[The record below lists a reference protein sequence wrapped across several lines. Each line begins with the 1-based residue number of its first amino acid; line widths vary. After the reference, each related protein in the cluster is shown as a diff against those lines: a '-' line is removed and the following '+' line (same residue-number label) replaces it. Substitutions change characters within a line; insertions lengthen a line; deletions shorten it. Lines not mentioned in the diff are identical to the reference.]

1 MLFYSRI
8 LNMDNFLNILNFIV
22 ILGIAVYFWNQNK
35 NSDKA
40 EQDKKQL
47 LGEVLEEAKKEIA
60 SSINERHISELKN
73 QLDSQLKPFGTQ
85 MQREIDQ
92 LKKNIEREML
102 ERAKDGARFG
112 QQIEDLLNATSGM
125 QEDAQSLTKALKG
138 DSQQQGAWGEQI
150 LETALEK
157 AGLQE
162 NINYLLQP
170 NYKDRQGNNLRPDA
184 VILLPN
190 KRNIVIDSKVSLTA
204 YERFVNAENEDD
216 KESYLKE
223 HIRSIKGHI
232 KNLSAKNYNDLEDI
246 NAPDY
251 LFIFI
256 PIDSALSVALMHD
269 WDLQTLANE
278 KKIAFATPINL
289 LAILRIAENLW
300 RLDSQNKHAEDIADR
315 SGLLYDKFSNFT
327 KDLFEVGKHL
337 DRAKES
343 YDLAQNKLIEG
354 DGNLFTQV
362 DKLKGLGAKTQKTL
376 AKPRPKAKD

>member
-1 MLFYSRI
+1 
-8 LNMDNFLNILNFIV
+8 MDNFLNILNLIV
-22 ILGIAVYFWNQNK
+22 ILGIGFYFWNQNK

-40 EQDKKQL
+40 KEDKKQI
-47 LGEVLEEAKKEIA
+47 LGEILEEAKKEIA
-60 SSINERHISELKN
+60 GSINERHISELKN

-102 ERAKDGARFG
+102 ERAKDGAKFG

-190 KRNIVIDSKVSLTA
+190 DRNIVIDSKVSLTA
-204 YERFVNAENEDD
+204 YERFVNTENEDD
-216 KESYLKE
+216 KKSFLKE

-232 KNLSAKNYNDLEDI
+232 KNLSSKNYNDLEDI

-256 PIDSALSVALMHD
+256 PIDSALSVALMND

-300 RLDSQNKHAEDIADR
+300 RLDSQNKHAEDIAD
-315 SGLLYDKFSNFT
+315 SAGLLYDKFSNFT

-343 YDLAQNKLIEG
+343 YDSAQNKLTEG

-376 AKPRPKAKD
+376 SKPKPKAEE

>member
-1 MLFYSRI
+1 
-8 LNMDNFLNILNFIV
+8 MDNFLNILNLIV
-22 ILGIAVYFWNQNK
+22 ILGIAFYFWNQNK
-35 NSDKA
+35 NADKA
-40 EQDKKQL
+40 KEDKKQL
-47 LGEVLEEAKKEIA
+47 LGEILEEAKKEIA
-60 SSINERHISELKN
+60 SSINEKHISELKN

-102 ERAKDGARFG
+102 ERAKDGAKFG

-190 KRNIVIDSKVSLTA
+190 DRNIVIDSKVSLTA
-204 YERFVNAENEDD
+204 YERFVNTENEDD
-216 KESYLKE
+216 KKSYLKD
-223 HIRSIKGHI
+223 HIQSIKGHI
-232 KNLSAKNYNDLEDI
+232 KNLSSKNYNDLEDI

-256 PIDSALSVALMHD
+256 PIDSALSVALMND

-315 SGLLYDKFSNFT
+315 AGLLYDKFSNFT

-343 YDLAQNKLIEG
+343 YDSAQNKLIEG

-376 AKPRPKAKD
+376 SKPKPKAEE

>member
-1 MLFYSRI
+1 
-8 LNMDNFLNILNFIV
+8 MDNFLNILNLIV
-22 ILGIAVYFWNQNK
+22 ILGIAFYFWNQNK

-40 EQDKKQL
+40 KEDKKQL
-47 LGEVLEEAKKEIA
+47 LGEILEEAKKEIA
-60 SSINERHISELKN
+60 GSINEKHISELKN
-73 QLDSQLKPFGTQ
+73 QLDSKLKPFGSQ

-102 ERAKDGARFG
+102 ERAKDGAKFG

-190 KRNIVIDSKVSLTA
+190 DRNIVIDSKVSLTA
-204 YERFVNAENEDD
+204 YERFVNTENEDD
-216 KESYLKE
+216 KKSYLKD
-223 HIRSIKGHI
+223 HIQSIKGHI
-232 KNLSAKNYNDLEDI
+232 KNLSSKNYNDLEDI

-256 PIDSALSVALMHD
+256 PIDSALSVALMND

-315 SGLLYDKFSNFT
+315 AGLLYDKFSNFT

-343 YDLAQNKLIEG
+343 YDSAQNKLIEG

-376 AKPRPKAKD
+376 SKPKPKAEE

>member
-1 MLFYSRI
+1 
-8 LNMDNFLNILNFIV
+8 MDNFLNILNLIV
-22 ILGIAVYFWNQNK
+22 ILGIAFYFWNQNK
-35 NSDKA
+35 NADKA
-40 EQDKKQL
+40 KEDKKQL
-47 LGEVLEEAKKEIA
+47 LGEILEEAKKEIA
-60 SSINERHISELKN
+60 SSINEKHISELKN

-102 ERAKDGARFG
+102 ERAKDGAKFG

-190 KRNIVIDSKVSLTA
+190 DRNIVIDSKVSLTA

-216 KESYLKE
+216 KKSYLKE
-223 HIRSIKGHI
+223 HIQSIKGHI
-232 KNLSAKNYNDLEDI
+232 KNLSSKNYNDLEDI

-256 PIDSALSVALMHD
+256 PIDSALSVALMND

-300 RLDSQNKHAEDIADR
+300 RLDSQNKHAEDIANR
-315 SGLLYDKFSNFT
+315 AGLLYDKFSNFT

-343 YDLAQNKLIEG
+343 YDSAQNKLIEG

-376 AKPRPKAKD
+376 SKPKPKAEE

>member
-1 MLFYSRI
+1 
-8 LNMDNFLNILNFIV
+8 MDNFLNILNLIV
-22 ILGIAVYFWNQNK
+22 ILGIAFYFWNQNK
-35 NSDKA
+35 NADKA
-40 EQDKKQL
+40 KEDKKQL
-47 LGEVLEEAKKEIA
+47 LGEILEEAKKEIA
-60 SSINERHISELKN
+60 SSINEKHISELKN

-102 ERAKDGARFG
+102 ERAKDGAKFG

-190 KRNIVIDSKVSLTA
+190 DRNIVIDSKVSLTA
-204 YERFVNAENEDD
+204 YERFVNSENEDD
-216 KESYLKE
+216 KKSYLKD
-223 HIRSIKGHI
+223 HIQSIKGHI
-232 KNLSAKNYNDLEDI
+232 KNLSSKNYNDLEGI

-256 PIDSALSVALMHD
+256 PIDSALSVALMND

-300 RLDSQNKHAEDIADR
+300 RLDSQNKHAEDIANR
-315 SGLLYDKFSNFT
+315 AGLLYDKFSNFT

-343 YDLAQNKLIEG
+343 YDSAQNKLIEG

-376 AKPRPKAKD
+376 SKPKPKAEE

>member
-1 MLFYSRI
+1 
-8 LNMDNFLNILNFIV
+8 MDNFLNILNLIV
-22 ILGIAVYFWNQNK
+22 ILGIAFYFWNQNK
-35 NSDKA
+35 NADKA
-40 EQDKKQL
+40 KEDKKQL
-47 LGEVLEEAKKEIA
+47 LGEILEEAKKEIA
-60 SSINERHISELKN
+60 SSINEKHISELKN

-102 ERAKDGARFG
+102 ERAKDGAKFG

-190 KRNIVIDSKVSLTA
+190 DRNIVIDSKVSLTA
-204 YERFVNAENEDD
+204 YERFVNTENEDD
-216 KESYLKE
+216 KKSFLKE
-223 HIRSIKGHI
+223 HIQSIKGHI
-232 KNLSAKNYNDLEDI
+232 KNLSSKNYNDLEGI

-256 PIDSALSVALMHD
+256 PIDSALSVALMND

-300 RLDSQNKHAEDIADR
+300 RLDSQNKHAEDIANR
-315 SGLLYDKFSNFT
+315 AGLLYDKFSNFT

-343 YDLAQNKLIEG
+343 YDSAQNKLIEG

-376 AKPRPKAKD
+376 SKPKPKAEE

>member
-1 MLFYSRI
+1 
-8 LNMDNFLNILNFIV
+8 MDNFLNILNLIV
-22 ILGIAVYFWNQNK
+22 ILGIAFYFWNQNK

-40 EQDKKQL
+40 KEDKKQL
-47 LGEVLEEAKKEIA
+47 LGEILEEAKKEIA
-60 SSINERHISELKN
+60 GSINERHISELKN

-102 ERAKDGARFG
+102 ERAKDGAKFG

-190 KRNIVIDSKVSLTA
+190 DRNIVIDSKVSLTA
-204 YERFVNAENEDD
+204 YERFVNTENEDD
-216 KESYLKE
+216 KKSYLKD
-223 HIRSIKGHI
+223 HIQSIKGHI
-232 KNLSAKNYNDLEDI
+232 KNLSSKNYNDLEDI

-256 PIDSALSVALMHD
+256 PIDSALSVALMND

-300 RLDSQNKHAEDIADR
+300 RLDSQNKHAEDIAER
-315 SGLLYDKFSNFT
+315 AGLLYDKFSNFT

-343 YDLAQNKLIEG
+343 YDSAQNKLIEG

-376 AKPRPKAKD
+376 SKPKPKAEE

>member
-8 LNMDNFLNILNFIV
+8 LNKDNFLNILNLIV
-22 ILGIAVYFWNQNK
+22 ILGIAFYFWNQNK
-35 NSDKA
+35 NADKA
-40 EQDKKQL
+40 KEDKKQL
-47 LGEVLEEAKKEIA
+47 LSEILEEAKKEIA
-60 SSINERHISELKN
+60 GSINERHISELKN

-102 ERAKDGARFG
+102 ERAKDGAKFG

-190 KRNIVIDSKVSLTA
+190 DRNIVIDSKVSLTA
-204 YERFVNAENEDD
+204 YERFVNTENEDD
-216 KESYLKE
+216 KKSFLKE

-232 KNLSAKNYNDLEDI
+232 KNLSSKNYNDLEDI

-256 PIDSALSVALMHD
+256 PIDLS
-269 WDLQTLANE
+269 
-278 KKIAFATPINL
+278 
-289 LAILRIAENLW
+289 
-300 RLDSQNKHAEDIADR
+300 
-315 SGLLYDKFSNFT
+315 
-327 KDLFEVGKHL
+327 
-337 DRAKES
+337 
-343 YDLAQNKLIEG
+343 LIHISEP
-354 DGNLFTQV
+354 T
-362 DKLKGLGAKTQKTL
+362 
-376 AKPRPKAKD
+376 RPY

>member
-1 MLFYSRI
+1 
-8 LNMDNFLNILNFIV
+8 MDNFLNILNLIV
-22 ILGIAVYFWNQNK
+22 ILGIAFYFWNQNK
-35 NSDKA
+35 NADKA
-40 EQDKKQL
+40 KEDKKQL
-47 LGEVLEEAKKEIA
+47 LGEILEEAKKEIA
-60 SSINERHISELKN
+60 SSINEKHISELKN

-102 ERAKDGARFG
+102 ERAKDGAKFG

-190 KRNIVIDSKVSLTA
+190 DRNIVIDSKVSLTA
-204 YERFVNAENEDD
+204 YERFVNTENEDD
-216 KESYLKE
+216 KKSYLKD
-223 HIRSIKGHI
+223 HIQSTKGHI
-232 KNLSAKNYNDLEDI
+232 KNLSSKNYNDLEGI

-256 PIDSALSVALMHD
+256 PIDSALSVALMND

-300 RLDSQNKHAEDIADR
+300 RLDSQNKHAEDIANR
-315 SGLLYDKFSNFT
+315 AGLLYDKFSNFT

-343 YDLAQNKLIEG
+343 YDSAQNKLIEG

-376 AKPRPKAKD
+376 SKPKPKAEE

>member
-1 MLFYSRI
+1 
-8 LNMDNFLNILNFIV
+8 MDNFLNILNLIV
-22 ILGIAVYFWNQNK
+22 ILGIAFYFWNQNK
-35 NSDKA
+35 NADKA
-40 EQDKKQL
+40 KEDKKQL
-47 LGEVLEEAKKEIA
+47 LGEILEEAKKEIA
-60 SSINERHISELKN
+60 SSINEKHISELKN

-102 ERAKDGARFG
+102 ERAKDGAKFG

-190 KRNIVIDSKVSLTA
+190 DRNIVIDSKVSLTA
-204 YERFVNAENEDD
+204 YERFVNTENEDD
-216 KESYLKE
+216 KKSYLKD
-223 HIRSIKGHI
+223 HIQSIKGHI
-232 KNLSAKNYNDLEDI
+232 KNLSSKNYNDLEDI

-256 PIDSALSVALMHD
+256 PIDSALSVALMND

-300 RLDSQNKHAEDIADR
+300 RLDSQNKHAEDIAER
-315 SGLLYDKFSNFT
+315 AGLLYDKFSNFT

-343 YDLAQNKLIEG
+343 YDSAQNKLIEG

-376 AKPRPKAKD
+376 SKPKPKAEE

>member
-1 MLFYSRI
+1 
-8 LNMDNFLNILNFIV
+8 MDNFLNILNLIV
-22 ILGIAVYFWNQNK
+22 ILGIAFYFWNQNK
-35 NSDKA
+35 NADKA
-40 EQDKKQL
+40 KEDKKQL
-47 LGEVLEEAKKEIA
+47 LGEILEEAKKEIA
-60 SSINERHISELKN
+60 SSINEKHISELKN

-102 ERAKDGARFG
+102 ERAKDGAKFG

-190 KRNIVIDSKVSLTA
+190 DRNIVIDSKVSLTA
-204 YERFVNAENEDD
+204 YERFVNTENEDD
-216 KESYLKE
+216 KKSYLKE
-223 HIRSIKGHI
+223 HIQSIKGHI
-232 KNLSAKNYNDLEDI
+232 KNLSSKNYNDLEDI

-256 PIDSALSVALMHD
+256 PIDSALSVALMND

-300 RLDSQNKHAEDIADR
+300 RLDSQNKHAEDIANR
-315 SGLLYDKFSNFT
+315 AGLLYDKFSNFT

-343 YDLAQNKLIEG
+343 YDSAQNKLIEG

-376 AKPRPKAKD
+376 SKPKPKAEE

>member
-1 MLFYSRI
+1 
-8 LNMDNFLNILNFIV
+8 MDNFLNILNLIV
-22 ILGIAVYFWNQNK
+22 ILGIAFYFWNQNK
-35 NSDKA
+35 NADKA
-40 EQDKKQL
+40 KEDKKQL
-47 LGEVLEEAKKEIA
+47 LGEILEEAKKEIA
-60 SSINERHISELKN
+60 SSINEKHISELKN

-102 ERAKDGARFG
+102 ERAKDGAKFG

-190 KRNIVIDSKVSLTA
+190 DRNIVIDSKVSLTA
-204 YERFVNAENEDD
+204 YERFVNTENEDD
-216 KESYLKE
+216 KKSYLKD
-223 HIRSIKGHI
+223 HIQSIKGHI
-232 KNLSAKNYNDLEDI
+232 KNLSSKNYNDLEGI

-256 PIDSALSVALMHD
+256 PIDSALSVALMND

-300 RLDSQNKHAEDIADR
+300 RLDSQNKHAEDIANR
-315 SGLLYDKFSNFT
+315 AGLLYDKFSNFT

-343 YDLAQNKLIEG
+343 YDSAQNKLIEG

-376 AKPRPKAKD
+376 SKPRPKAEE

>member
-1 MLFYSRI
+1 
-8 LNMDNFLNILNFIV
+8 MDNFLNILNLIV
-22 ILGIAVYFWNQNK
+22 ILGIAFYFWNQNK
-35 NSDKA
+35 NADEAK
-40 EQDKKQL
+40 EDKKQL
-47 LGEVLEEAKKEIA
+47 LGEILEEAKKEIA
-60 SSINERHISELKN
+60 SSINEKHISELKN

-102 ERAKDGARFG
+102 ERAKDGAKFG

-190 KRNIVIDSKVSLTA
+190 DRNIVIDSKVSLTA
-204 YERFVNAENEDD
+204 YERFVNTENEDD
-216 KESYLKE
+216 KKSYLKD
-223 HIRSIKGHI
+223 HIQSIKGHI
-232 KNLSAKNYNDLEDI
+232 KNLSSKNYNDLEDI

-256 PIDSALSVALMHD
+256 PIDSALSVALMND

-300 RLDSQNKHAEDIADR
+300 RLDSQNKHAEDIANR
-315 SGLLYDKFSNFT
+315 AGLLYDKFSNFT

-343 YDLAQNKLIEG
+343 YDSAQNKLIEG

-376 AKPRPKAKD
+376 SKPKPKAEE

>member
-1 MLFYSRI
+1 
-8 LNMDNFLNILNFIV
+8 MDNFLNILNLIV
-22 ILGIAVYFWNQNK
+22 ILGIAFYFWNQNK
-35 NSDKA
+35 NADKA
-40 EQDKKQL
+40 KEDKKQL
-47 LGEVLEEAKKEIA
+47 LGEILEEAKKEIA
-60 SSINERHISELKN
+60 SSINEKHISELKN

-102 ERAKDGARFG
+102 ERAKDGAKFG

-190 KRNIVIDSKVSLTA
+190 DRNIVIDSKVSLTA
-204 YERFVNAENEDD
+204 YERFVNSENEDD
-216 KESYLKE
+216 KKSYLKD
-223 HIRSIKGHI
+223 HIQSIKGHI
-232 KNLSAKNYNDLEDI
+232 KNLSSKNYNDLEDI

-256 PIDSALSVALMHD
+256 PIDSALSVALMND

-300 RLDSQNKHAEDIADR
+300 RLDSQNKHAEDIANR
-315 SGLLYDKFSNFT
+315 AGLLYDKFSNFT

-343 YDLAQNKLIEG
+343 YDSAQNKLIEG

-362 DKLKGLGAKTQKTL
+362 DKLKVLGAKTQKTL
-376 AKPRPKAKD
+376 SKPKPKAEE

>member
-1 MLFYSRI
+1 
-8 LNMDNFLNILNFIV
+8 MDNFLNILNLIV
-22 ILGIAVYFWNQNK
+22 ILGIAFYFWNQNK
-35 NSDKA
+35 NADKA
-40 EQDKKQL
+40 KEDKKQL
-47 LGEVLEEAKKEIA
+47 LGEILEEAKKEIA
-60 SSINERHISELKN
+60 GSINEKHISELKN

-102 ERAKDGARFG
+102 ERAKDGAKFG

-190 KRNIVIDSKVSLTA
+190 DRNIVIDSKVSLTA
-204 YERFVNAENEDD
+204 YERFVNTENEDD
-216 KESYLKE
+216 KKSYLKE
-223 HIRSIKGHI
+223 HIKSIKGHI
-232 KNLSAKNYNDLEDI
+232 KNLSSKNYNDLEDI

-256 PIDSALSVALMHD
+256 PIDSALSVALMND

-300 RLDSQNKHAEDIADR
+300 RLDSQNKHAEDIANR
-315 SGLLYDKFSNFT
+315 AGLLYDKFSNFT

-343 YDLAQNKLIEG
+343 YDSAQNKLIEG

-376 AKPRPKAKD
+376 SKPKPKAEE

>member
-1 MLFYSRI
+1 
-8 LNMDNFLNILNFIV
+8 MDNFLNILNLIV
-22 ILGIAVYFWNQNK
+22 ILGIAFYFWNQNK
-35 NSDKA
+35 NADKA
-40 EQDKKQL
+40 EEDKKQL
-47 LGEVLEEAKKEIA
+47 LGEILEEAKKEIA
-60 SSINERHISELKN
+60 SSINEKHISELKN

-102 ERAKDGARFG
+102 ERAKDGAKFG

-190 KRNIVIDSKVSLTA
+190 DRNIVIDSKVSLTA
-204 YERFVNAENEDD
+204 YERFVNSENEDD
-216 KESYLKE
+216 KKSYLKD
-223 HIRSIKGHI
+223 HIQSIKGHI
-232 KNLSAKNYNDLEDI
+232 KNLSSKNYNDLEDI

-256 PIDSALSVALMHD
+256 PIDSALSVALMND

-300 RLDSQNKHAEDIADR
+300 RLDSQNKHAEDIANR
-315 SGLLYDKFSNFT
+315 AGLLYDKFSNFT

-343 YDLAQNKLIEG
+343 YDSAQNKLIEG

-376 AKPRPKAKD
+376 SKPKPKAEE

>member
-1 MLFYSRI
+1 
-8 LNMDNFLNILNFIV
+8 MDNFLNILNLIV
-22 ILGIAVYFWNQNK
+22 ILGIAFYFWNQNK

-47 LGEVLEEAKKEIA
+47 LGEVLEEAKKEITN
-60 SSINERHISELKN
+60 SINEQHILELKN

-102 ERAKDGARFG
+102 ERAKDGAKFG
-112 QQIEDLLNATSGM
+112 QQIDDLLNATTGM

-190 KRNIVIDSKVSLTA
+190 ERNIVIDSKVSLTA
-204 YERFVNAENEDD
+204 YERFVNTENGDD
-216 KESYLKE
+216 KKSYLKE

-256 PIDSALSVALMHD
+256 PIDSALSVALMND

-315 SGLLYDKFSNFT
+315 AGLLYDKFSNFT
-327 KDLFEVGKHL
+327 KDLFEVGRHL

-343 YDLAQNKLIEG
+343 YDSAQNKLIEG

-376 AKPRPKAKD
+376 SKPKPKAEE

>member
-1 MLFYSRI
+1 
-8 LNMDNFLNILNFIV
+8 MDNFLNILNLIV
-22 ILGIAVYFWNQNK
+22 ILGIAFYFWNQNK
-35 NSDKA
+35 NADKA
-40 EQDKKQL
+40 KEDKKQL
-47 LGEVLEEAKKEIA
+47 LGEILEEAKKEIA
-60 SSINERHISELKN
+60 SSINEKHISELKN

-102 ERAKDGARFG
+102 ERAKDGAKFG

-190 KRNIVIDSKVSLTA
+190 DRTIVIDSKVSLTA
-204 YERFVNAENEDD
+204 YERFVNTENEDD
-216 KESYLKE
+216 KKSFLKE
-223 HIRSIKGHI
+223 HIQSIKGHI
-232 KNLSAKNYNDLEDI
+232 KNLSSKNYNDLEDI

-256 PIDSALSVALMHD
+256 PIDSALSVALMND

-300 RLDSQNKHAEDIADR
+300 RLDSQNKHAEDIANR
-315 SGLLYDKFSNFT
+315 AGLLYDKFSNFT

-343 YDLAQNKLIEG
+343 YDSAQNKLIEG

-376 AKPRPKAKD
+376 SKPKPKAEE

>member
-1 MLFYSRI
+1 
-8 LNMDNFLNILNFIV
+8 MDNFLNILNLIV
-22 ILGIAVYFWNQNK
+22 ILGIAFYFWNQNK
-35 NSDKA
+35 NADKA
-40 EQDKKQL
+40 KEDKKQL
-47 LGEVLEEAKKEIA
+47 LGEILEEAKKEIA
-60 SSINERHISELKN
+60 SSINEKHISELKN

-102 ERAKDGARFG
+102 ERAKDGAKFG

-170 NYKDRQGNNLRPDA
+170 NYKDRQRNNLRPDA

-190 KRNIVIDSKVSLTA
+190 DRNIVIDSKVSLTA
-204 YERFVNAENEDD
+204 YERFVNTENEDD
-216 KESYLKE
+216 KKSYLKD
-223 HIRSIKGHI
+223 HIQSIKGHI
-232 KNLSAKNYNDLEDI
+232 KNLSSKNYNDLEDI

-256 PIDSALSVALMHD
+256 PIDSALSVALMND

-300 RLDSQNKHAEDIADR
+300 RLDSQNKHAEDIANR
-315 SGLLYDKFSNFT
+315 AGLLYDKFSNFT

-343 YDLAQNKLIEG
+343 YDSAQNKLIEG

-376 AKPRPKAKD
+376 SKPKPKAEE

>member
-1 MLFYSRI
+1 
-8 LNMDNFLNILNFIV
+8 MDNFLNILNLIV
-22 ILGIAVYFWNQNK
+22 ILGIAFYFWNQNK
-35 NSDKA
+35 NADKA
-40 EQDKKQL
+40 KEDKKQL
-47 LGEVLEEAKKEIA
+47 LGEILEEAKKEIA
-60 SSINERHISELKN
+60 GSINERHISELKN

-102 ERAKDGARFG
+102 ERAKDGAKFG

-190 KRNIVIDSKVSLTA
+190 DRNIVIDSKVSLTA
-204 YERFVNAENEDD
+204 YERFVNTENEDD
-216 KESYLKE
+216 KKSYLKE
-223 HIRSIKGHI
+223 HIQSIKGNI
-232 KNLSAKNYNDLEDI
+232 KNLSSKNYNDLEDI

-256 PIDSALSVALMHD
+256 PIDSALSVALMND

-300 RLDSQNKHAEDIADR
+300 RLDSQNKHAEDIANR
-315 SGLLYDKFSNFT
+315 AGLLYDKFSNFT

-343 YDLAQNKLIEG
+343 YDSAQNKLIEG

-376 AKPRPKAKD
+376 SKPKPKAEE

>member
-1 MLFYSRI
+1 
-8 LNMDNFLNILNFIV
+8 MDNFLNILNLIV
-22 ILGIAVYFWNQNK
+22 ILGIAFYFWNQNK
-35 NSDKA
+35 NADKA
-40 EQDKKQL
+40 KEDKKQL
-47 LGEVLEEAKKEIA
+47 LGEILEEAKKEIA
-60 SSINERHISELKN
+60 GSINERHISELKN

-102 ERAKDGARFG
+102 ERAKDGAKFG

-190 KRNIVIDSKVSLTA
+190 DRNIVIDSKVSLTA
-204 YERFVNAENEDD
+204 YERFVNTENEDD
-216 KESYLKE
+216 KKSYLKE
-223 HIRSIKGHI
+223 HIQSIKGNI
-232 KNLSAKNYNDLEDI
+232 KNLSSKNYNDLEDI

-256 PIDSALSVALMHD
+256 PIDSALSVALMND

-300 RLDSQNKHAEDIADR
+300 RLDSQNKHAEDIANR
-315 SGLLYDKFSNFT
+315 AGLLYDKFSNFT

-343 YDLAQNKLIEG
+343 YDSAQNKLIEG

-362 DKLKGLGAKTQKTL
+362 DKLKVLGAKTQKTL
-376 AKPRPKAKD
+376 SKPKPKAEE

>member
-1 MLFYSRI
+1 
-8 LNMDNFLNILNFIV
+8 MDNFLNILNLIV
-22 ILGIAVYFWNQNK
+22 ILGIAFYFWSQNK
-35 NSDKA
+35 NADKA
-40 EQDKKQL
+40 KEDKKKL
-47 LGEVLEEAKKEIA
+47 LGEILEEAKKEIA
-60 SSINERHISELKN
+60 GSINERHISELKN

-102 ERAKDGARFG
+102 ERAKDGAKFG

-190 KRNIVIDSKVSLTA
+190 DRNIVIDSKVSLTA
-204 YERFVNAENEDD
+204 YERFVNTENEDD
-216 KESYLKE
+216 KKSYLKE

-232 KNLSAKNYNDLEDI
+232 KNLSGKNYNDLEDI

-256 PIDSALSVALMHD
+256 PIDSALSVALMSD

-315 SGLLYDKFSNFT
+315 AGLLYDKFSNFT

-337 DRAKES
+337 DSAKES
-343 YDLAQNKLIEG
+343 YDSAQKKLIEG

-376 AKPRPKAKD
+376 SKPKPKAEE

>member
-1 MLFYSRI
+1 
-8 LNMDNFLNILNFIV
+8 MDNFLNILNLIV
-22 ILGIAVYFWNQNK
+22 ILGIAFYFWNQNK
-35 NSDKA
+35 NADKA
-40 EQDKKQL
+40 KEDKKQL
-47 LGEVLEEAKKEIA
+47 LSEILEEAKKEIA
-60 SSINERHISELKN
+60 GSINERHISELKN

-102 ERAKDGARFG
+102 ERAKDGAKFG

-190 KRNIVIDSKVSLTA
+190 DRNIVIDSKVSLTA
-204 YERFVNAENEDD
+204 YERFVNTENEDD
-216 KESYLKE
+216 KKSYLKD
-223 HIRSIKGHI
+223 HIQSIKGHI
-232 KNLSAKNYNDLEDI
+232 KNLSSKNYNDLEDI

-256 PIDSALSVALMHD
+256 PIDSALSVALMND

-300 RLDSQNKHAEDIADR
+300 RLDSQNKHAEDIANR
-315 SGLLYDKFSNFT
+315 AGLLYDKFSNFT

-343 YDLAQNKLIEG
+343 YDSAQNKLIEG

-376 AKPRPKAKD
+376 SKPKPKAEE

>member
-1 MLFYSRI
+1 
-8 LNMDNFLNILNFIV
+8 MDNFLNILNLIV
-22 ILGIAVYFWNQNK
+22 ILGIVFYFWNQNK
-35 NSDKA
+35 NPDKA
-40 EQDKKQL
+40 KEDKKQL
-47 LGEVLEEAKKEIA
+47 LGEILEEAKKEIA

-102 ERAKDGARFG
+102 ERAKDGAKFG

-190 KRNIVIDSKVSLTA
+190 DRNIVIDSKVSLTA
-204 YERFVNAENEDD
+204 YERFVNTENEDD
-216 KESYLKE
+216 KKSYLKE
-223 HIRSIKGHI
+223 HIQSIKGHI
-232 KNLSAKNYNDLEDI
+232 KNLSSKNYNDLEDI

-256 PIDSALSVALMHD
+256 PIDSALSVALLND

-300 RLDSQNKHAEDIADR
+300 RLDSQNKHAEDIANR
-315 SGLLYDKFSNFT
+315 AGLLYDKFSNFT

-343 YDLAQNKLIEG
+343 YDSAQNKLIEG

-362 DKLKGLGAKTQKTL
+362 DKLKDLGAKTQKTL
-376 AKPRPKAKD
+376 SKPKPKAEE

>member
-1 MLFYSRI
+1 
-8 LNMDNFLNILNFIV
+8 MDNFLNILNLIV
-22 ILGIAVYFWNQNK
+22 ILGIAFYFWNQNK
-35 NSDKA
+35 NADKA
-40 EQDKKQL
+40 KEDKKQL
-47 LGEVLEEAKKEIA
+47 LGEILEEAKKEIA
-60 SSINERHISELKN
+60 SSINEKHISELKN

-102 ERAKDGARFG
+102 ERAKDGAKFG

-190 KRNIVIDSKVSLTA
+190 DRNIVIDSKVSLTA
-204 YERFVNAENEDD
+204 YERFVNTENEDD
-216 KESYLKE
+216 KKSYLKD
-223 HIRSIKGHI
+223 HIQSIKGHI
-232 KNLSAKNYNDLEDI
+232 KNLSSKNYNDLEGI

-256 PIDSALSVALMHD
+256 PIDSALSVALMND
-269 WDLQTLANE
+269 WELQTLANE

-300 RLDSQNKHAEDIADR
+300 RLDSQNKHAEDIANR
-315 SGLLYDKFSNFT
+315 AGLLYDKFSNFT

-343 YDLAQNKLIEG
+343 YDSAQNKLIEG

-376 AKPRPKAKD
+376 SKPKPKAEE

>member
-1 MLFYSRI
+1 
-8 LNMDNFLNILNFIV
+8 MDNFLNILNLIV
-22 ILGIAVYFWNQNK
+22 ILGIAFYFWNQNK
-35 NSDKA
+35 NADKA
-40 EQDKKQL
+40 KEDKKQL
-47 LGEVLEEAKKEIA
+47 LGEILEEAKKEIA
-60 SSINERHISELKN
+60 GSINERHISELKN

-102 ERAKDGARFG
+102 ERAKDGAKFG

-190 KRNIVIDSKVSLTA
+190 DRNIVIDSKVSLTA
-204 YERFVNAENEDD
+204 YERFVNTENEDD
-216 KESYLKE
+216 KKSFLKE

-232 KNLSAKNYNDLEDI
+232 KNLSSKNYNDLEDI

-256 PIDSALSVALMHD
+256 PIDSALSVALMND

-315 SGLLYDKFSNFT
+315 AGLLYDKFSNFT

-343 YDLAQNKLIEG
+343 YDSAQNKLIEG

-376 AKPRPKAKD
+376 SKPKPKAEE

>member
-1 MLFYSRI
+1 
-8 LNMDNFLNILNFIV
+8 MDNFLNILNLIV
-22 ILGIAVYFWNQNK
+22 ILGIAFYFWNQNK

-47 LGEVLEEAKKEIA
+47 LGEVLEEAKKEITN
-60 SSINERHISELKN
+60 SINEQHILELKN

-102 ERAKDGARFG
+102 ERAKDGAKFG
-112 QQIEDLLNATSGM
+112 QQIDDLLNATTGM

-190 KRNIVIDSKVSLTA
+190 ERNIVIDSKVSLTA
-204 YERFVNAENEDD
+204 YERFVNTENGDD
-216 KESYLKE
+216 KKSYLKE

-256 PIDSALSVALMHD
+256 PIDSALSVALMND

-315 SGLLYDKFSNFT
+315 AGLLYDKFSNFT
-327 KDLFEVGKHL
+327 KDLFEVGRHL

-343 YDLAQNKLIEG
+343 YDSAQNKLIEG

-362 DKLKGLGAKTQKTL
+362 DKLKDLGAKTQKTL
-376 AKPRPKAKD
+376 SKPKPKAED

>member
-1 MLFYSRI
+1 
-8 LNMDNFLNILNFIV
+8 MDNFLNILNLFV
-22 ILGIAVYFWNQNK
+22 ILGIAFYFWNQNK
-35 NSDKA
+35 NADKA
-40 EQDKKQL
+40 KEDKKQL
-47 LGEVLEEAKKEIA
+47 LSEILEEAKKEIA
-60 SSINERHISELKN
+60 GSINERHISELKN

-102 ERAKDGARFG
+102 ERAKDGAKFG

-190 KRNIVIDSKVSLTA
+190 DRNIVIDSKVSLTA
-204 YERFVNAENEDD
+204 YERFVNTENEDD
-216 KESYLKE
+216 KKSFLKE

-232 KNLSAKNYNDLEDI
+232 KNLSSKNYNDLEDI

-256 PIDSALSVALMHD
+256 PIDSALSVALMND

-300 RLDSQNKHAEDIADR
+300 RLDSQNKHAEDIAE
-315 SGLLYDKFSNFT
+315 SAGLLYDKFSNFT

-343 YDLAQNKLIEG
+343 YDSAQNKLTEG

-376 AKPRPKAKD
+376 SKPKPKAEE

>member
-1 MLFYSRI
+1 
-8 LNMDNFLNILNFIV
+8 MDNFLNILNLIV
-22 ILGIAVYFWNQNK
+22 ILGIAFYFWNQNK
-35 NSDKA
+35 NADKA
-40 EQDKKQL
+40 KEDKKQL
-47 LGEVLEEAKKEIA
+47 LGEILEEAKKEIA

-102 ERAKDGARFG
+102 ERAKDGAKFG

-190 KRNIVIDSKVSLTA
+190 DRNIVIDSKVSLTA
-204 YERFVNAENEDD
+204 YERFVNTENEDD
-216 KESYLKE
+216 KKLYLKE
-223 HIRSIKGHI
+223 HIQSIKGHI
-232 KNLSAKNYNDLEDI
+232 KNLSSKNYNDLEDI

-256 PIDSALSVALMHD
+256 PIDSALSVALMND

-300 RLDSQNKHAEDIADR
+300 RLDSQNKHAEDIANR
-315 SGLLYDKFSNFT
+315 AGLLYDKFSNFT

-343 YDLAQNKLIEG
+343 YDSAQNKLIEG

-362 DKLKGLGAKTQKTL
+362 DKLKVLGAKTQKTL
-376 AKPRPKAKD
+376 SKPKPKAEE

>member
-8 LNMDNFLNILNFIV
+8 FDIYNFLNILNLIV
-22 ILGIAVYFWNQNK
+22 ILGIAFYFWNQNK
-35 NSDKA
+35 NADKA
-40 EQDKKQL
+40 KEDKKQL
-47 LGEVLEEAKKEIA
+47 LGEILEEAKKEIA
-60 SSINERHISELKN
+60 SSINEKHISELKN

-102 ERAKDGARFG
+102 ERAKDGAKFG

-190 KRNIVIDSKVSLTA
+190 DRNIVIDSKVSLTA
-204 YERFVNAENEDD
+204 YERFVNTENEDD
-216 KESYLKE
+216 KKSYLKD
-223 HIRSIKGHI
+223 HIQSIKGHI
-232 KNLSAKNYNDLEDI
+232 KNLSSKNYNDLEDI

-256 PIDSALSVALMHD
+256 PIDSALSVALMND

-300 RLDSQNKHAEDIADR
+300 RLDSQNKHAEDIANR
-315 SGLLYDKFSNFT
+315 AGLLYDKFSNFT

-343 YDLAQNKLIEG
+343 YDSAQNKLIEG

-376 AKPRPKAKD
+376 SKPKPKAEE

>member
-1 MLFYSRI
+1 
-8 LNMDNFLNILNFIV
+8 MDNFLNILNLIV
-22 ILGIAVYFWNQNK
+22 ILGIGFYFWNQNK

-40 EQDKKQL
+40 KEDKKQI
-47 LGEVLEEAKKEIA
+47 LGEILEEAKKEIA
-60 SSINERHISELKN
+60 GSINERHISELKN

-102 ERAKDGARFG
+102 ERAKDGAKFG

-190 KRNIVIDSKVSLTA
+190 DRNIVIDSKVSLTA
-204 YERFVNAENEDD
+204 YERFVNTENEDD
-216 KESYLKE
+216 KKSFLKE

-232 KNLSAKNYNDLEDI
+232 KNLSSKNYNDLEDI

-256 PIDSALSVALMHD
+256 PIDSALSVALMND

-315 SGLLYDKFSNFT
+315 AGLLYDKFSNFT

-343 YDLAQNKLIEG
+343 YDSAQNKLTEG

-376 AKPRPKAKD
+376 SKPKPKAEE

>member
-1 MLFYSRI
+1 
-8 LNMDNFLNILNFIV
+8 MDNFLNILNLIV
-22 ILGIAVYFWNQNK
+22 ILGIAFYFWNQNK
-35 NSDKA
+35 NADKA
-40 EQDKKQL
+40 KEDKKQL
-47 LGEVLEEAKKEIA
+47 LGEILEEAKKEIA
-60 SSINERHISELKN
+60 SSINEKHISELKN

-102 ERAKDGARFG
+102 ERAKDGAKFG

-190 KRNIVIDSKVSLTA
+190 DRNIVIDSKVSLTA
-204 YERFVNAENEDD
+204 YERFVNTENEDD
-216 KESYLKE
+216 KKSYLKD
-223 HIRSIKGHI
+223 HIQSIKGHI
-232 KNLSAKNYNDLEDI
+232 KNLSSKNYNDLEDI

-256 PIDSALSVALMHD
+256 PIDSALSVALMND

-300 RLDSQNKHAEDIADR
+300 RLDSQNKHAEDIANR
-315 SGLLYDKFSNFT
+315 AGLLYDKFSNFT

-343 YDLAQNKLIEG
+343 YDSAQNKLIEG

-362 DKLKGLGAKTQKTL
+362 DKLKVLGAKTQKTL
-376 AKPRPKAKD
+376 SKPKPKAEE

>member
-1 MLFYSRI
+1 
-8 LNMDNFLNILNFIV
+8 MDNFLNILNLIV
-22 ILGIAVYFWNQNK
+22 ILGIAFYFWNQNK
-35 NSDKA
+35 NADKA
-40 EQDKKQL
+40 KEDKKQL
-47 LGEVLEEAKKEIA
+47 LGEILEEAKKEIA
-60 SSINERHISELKN
+60 SSINEKHISELKN

-102 ERAKDGARFG
+102 ERAKDGAKFG

-190 KRNIVIDSKVSLTA
+190 DRNIVIDSKVSLTA
-204 YERFVNAENEDD
+204 YERFVNTENEDD
-216 KESYLKE
+216 KKSYLKD
-223 HIRSIKGHI
+223 HIQSIKGHI
-232 KNLSAKNYNDLEDI
+232 KNLSSKNYNDLEDI

-256 PIDSALSVALMHD
+256 PIDSALSVALMND

-300 RLDSQNKHAEDIADR
+300 RLDSQNKHAEDIANR
-315 SGLLYDKFSNFT
+315 AGLLYDKFSNFT

-343 YDLAQNKLIEG
+343 YDSAQNKLIEG

-376 AKPRPKAKD
+376 SKPKPKAEE

>member
-1 MLFYSRI
+1 
-8 LNMDNFLNILNFIV
+8 MDNFLNILNLIV
-22 ILGIAVYFWNQNK
+22 ILGIAFYFWNQNK
-35 NSDKA
+35 NADKA
-40 EQDKKQL
+40 KEDKKQL
-47 LGEVLEEAKKEIA
+47 LGEILEEAKKEIA

-102 ERAKDGARFG
+102 ERAKDGAKFG

-190 KRNIVIDSKVSLTA
+190 DRNIVIDSKVSLTA
-204 YERFVNAENEDD
+204 YERFVNTENEDD
-216 KESYLKE
+216 KKSYLKD
-223 HIRSIKGHI
+223 HIQSIKGHI
-232 KNLSAKNYNDLEDI
+232 KNLSSKNYNDLEDI

-256 PIDSALSVALMHD
+256 PIDSALSVALMND

-300 RLDSQNKHAEDIADR
+300 RLDSQNKHAEDIAER
-315 SGLLYDKFSNFT
+315 AGLLYDKFSNFT

-343 YDLAQNKLIEG
+343 YDSAQNKLIEG

-362 DKLKGLGAKTQKTL
+362 DKLKGLGTKTQKTL
-376 AKPRPKAKD
+376 SKPKPKAEE

>member
-1 MLFYSRI
+1 
-8 LNMDNFLNILNFIV
+8 MDNFLNILNLIV
-22 ILGIAVYFWNQNK
+22 ILGIAFYFWNQNK
-35 NSDKA
+35 NPDKA
-40 EQDKKQL
+40 KEDKKQL
-47 LGEVLEEAKKEIA
+47 LGEILEEAKKEIA

-102 ERAKDGARFG
+102 ERAKDGAKFG

-190 KRNIVIDSKVSLTA
+190 DRNIVIDSKVSLTA
-204 YERFVNAENEDD
+204 YERFVNTENEDD
-216 KESYLKE
+216 KKSYLKE
-223 HIRSIKGHI
+223 HIQSIKGHI
-232 KNLSAKNYNDLEDI
+232 KNLSSKNYNDLEDI

-256 PIDSALSVALMHD
+256 PIDSALSVALLND

-300 RLDSQNKHAEDIADR
+300 RLDSQNKHAEDIANR
-315 SGLLYDKFSNFT
+315 AGLLYDKFSNFT

-343 YDLAQNKLIEG
+343 YDSAQNKLIEG

-362 DKLKGLGAKTQKTL
+362 DKLKDLGAKTQKTL
-376 AKPRPKAKD
+376 SKPKPKAEE

>member
-1 MLFYSRI
+1 
-8 LNMDNFLNILNFIV
+8 MDNFLNILNLIV
-22 ILGIAVYFWNQNK
+22 ILGIAFYFWNQNK
-35 NSDKA
+35 NADKA
-40 EQDKKQL
+40 KEDKKQL
-47 LGEVLEEAKKEIA
+47 LSEILEEAKKEIA
-60 SSINERHISELKN
+60 GSINERHISELKN

-102 ERAKDGARFG
+102 ERAKDGAKFG

-190 KRNIVIDSKVSLTA
+190 DRNIVIDSKVSLTA
-204 YERFVNAENEDD
+204 YERFVNTENEDD
-216 KESYLKE
+216 KKSFLKE

-232 KNLSAKNYNDLEDI
+232 KNLSSKNYNDLEDI

-256 PIDSALSVALMHD
+256 PIDSALSVALMND

-315 SGLLYDKFSNFT
+315 AGLLYDKFSNFT

-343 YDLAQNKLIEG
+343 YDSAQNKLTEG

-376 AKPRPKAKD
+376 SKPKPKAEE

>member
-1 MLFYSRI
+1 
-8 LNMDNFLNILNFIV
+8 MDNFLNILNLIV
-22 ILGIAVYFWNQNK
+22 ILGIAFYFWNQNK
-35 NSDKA
+35 NADKA
-40 EQDKKQL
+40 KEDKKQL
-47 LGEVLEEAKKEIA
+47 LGEILEEAKKEIA
-60 SSINERHISELKN
+60 SSINEKHISELKN

-102 ERAKDGARFG
+102 ERAKDGAKFG

-190 KRNIVIDSKVSLTA
+190 DRNIVIDSKVSLTA
-204 YERFVNAENEDD
+204 YERFVNTENEDD
-216 KESYLKE
+216 KKSYLKD
-223 HIRSIKGHI
+223 HIQSIKGHI
-232 KNLSAKNYNDLEDI
+232 KNLSSKNYNDLEDI

-256 PIDSALSVALMHD
+256 PIDSALSVALLND

-300 RLDSQNKHAEDIADR
+300 RLDSQNKHAEDIANR
-315 SGLLYDKFSNFT
+315 AGLLYDKFSNFT

-343 YDLAQNKLIEG
+343 YDSAQNKLIEG

-362 DKLKGLGAKTQKTL
+362 DKLKDLGAKTQKTL
-376 AKPRPKAKD
+376 SKPKPKAEE